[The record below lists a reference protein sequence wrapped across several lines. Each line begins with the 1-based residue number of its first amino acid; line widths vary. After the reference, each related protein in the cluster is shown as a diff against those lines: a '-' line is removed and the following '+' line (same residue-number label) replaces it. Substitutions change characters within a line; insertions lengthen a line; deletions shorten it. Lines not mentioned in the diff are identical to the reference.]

1 MIKAAV
7 IGNPI
12 EHSRSPLIHNYWLD
26 KIGIDGSYEAML
38 AEDERDFV
46 RLVKK
51 LKEDGYSGF
60 NITIPFKKIAS
71 EIVDE
76 TINNELSF
84 YNKEAPAI
92 NTIKIENNKLVG
104 YNTDYFGFSSLLFK
118 KIESLD
124 KIKKIIILGAGGAAK
139 SIAYGLIEGFRNR
152 KKDETRNLLILNR
165 SPSKAEELSHALKN
179 IDSPLKLSHGS
190 LDEFEEN
197 IENCDLLINS
207 TSLGMEGIDANLT
220 LNLDNSKKDLF
231 VYDIVYSPLETNLL
245 SSARKFNRNFTN
257 GLGMLI
263 NQAAPAFCLF
273 YNYNNLENLLE
284 DNLLYEKLEEN
295 IGA

>member
-38 AEDERDFV
+38 AENERDFV

-84 YNKEAPAI
+84 YNKEVPAI
-92 NTIKIENNKLVG
+92 NTIKIENNKLIG

-190 LDEFEEN
+190 LDKFEEN

>member
-273 YNYNNLENLLE
+273 YNYNNLDNLLE

>member
-1 MIKAAV
+1 MAI
-7 IGNPI
+7 
-12 EHSRSPLIHNYWLD
+12 YT
-26 KIGIDGSYEAML
+26 DGSCLENPGNGGWA
-38 AEDERDFV
+38 A
-46 RLVKK
+46 
-51 LKEDGYSGF
+51 
-60 NITIPFKKIAS
+60 I
-71 EIVDE
+71 
-76 TINNELSF
+76 INDN
-84 YNKEAPAI
+84 
-92 NTIKIENNKLVG
+92 G
-104 YNTDYFGFSSLLFK
+104 
-118 KIESLD
+118 
-124 KIKKIIILGAGGAAK
+124 KIKKISGNEK
-139 SIAYGLIEGFRNR
+139 STTNNR
-152 KKDETRNLLILNR
+152 M
-165 SPSKAEELSHALKN
+165 ELVAPINALKN

-190 LDEFEEN
+190 LDKFEEN

-220 LNLDNSKKDLF
+220 FNLDNSKKDLF

-273 YNYNNLENLLE
+273 YNYNNLDNLLE

>member
-12 EHSRSPLIHNYWLD
+12 KHSRSPLIHNHWLK
-26 KIGIDGSYEAML
+26 KIGIDGSYEAIH
-38 AEDERDFV
+38 AENETDFI
-46 RLVKK
+46 RRVKQ
-51 LKEDGYSGF
+51 LKENGYSGF

-76 TINNELSF
+76 TINNDLSL

-104 YNTDYFGFSSLLFK
+104 YNTDYYGFSSLLYK
-118 KIESLD
+118 KIESLE
-124 KIKKIIILGAGGAAK
+124 KIKNIIILGAGGAAK
-139 SIAYGLIEGFRNR
+139 SIAYGLSENFRNR
-152 KKDETRNLLILNR
+152 EKNEKRNLIILNR
-165 SPSKAEELSHALKN
+165 SLLKAEELSSALKN
-179 IDSPLKLSHGS
+179 SESPLKISHAS
-190 LDEFEEN
+190 LDKFEEN
-197 IENCDLLINS
+197 IETCDLLINS
-207 TSLGMEGIDANLT
+207 TSLGMEGIDKNLT
-220 LNLDNSKKDLF
+220 LNLYNSKKELF
-231 VYDIVYSPLETNLL
+231 VYDIVYTPLETNLL
-245 SSARKFNRNFTN
+245 SSARKLDLNFTN

-263 NQAAPAFCLF
+263 NQAAPAFSLF

-284 DNLLYEKLEEN
+284 DKPLYEKLEEN

>member
-1 MIKAAV
+1 MMKAAV

-12 EHSRSPLIHNYWLD
+12 KHSRSPLIHNHWLKKLD
-26 KIGIDGSYEAML
+26 IDGSYEAIH
-38 AEDERDFV
+38 AENETDFI
-46 RLVKK
+46 RTVKQ
-51 LKEDGYSGF
+51 LKENGYSGF

-76 TINNELSF
+76 TINNDLSL

-92 NTIKIENNKLVG
+92 NTIKIENDKLVG
-104 YNTDYFGFSSLLFK
+104 YNTDYYGFSSLLYK
-118 KIESLD
+118 KIESLE
-124 KIKKIIILGAGGAAK
+124 KIKNIIILGAGGAAK
-139 SIAYGLIEGFRNR
+139 SIAYGLSENFRNR
-152 KKDETRNLLILNR
+152 EKDEKRNLVILNR
-165 SPSKAEELSHALKN
+165 SLLKAEELSFALKN
-179 IDSPLKLSHGS
+179 SESPLKISHAS
-190 LDEFEEN
+190 LDKFEEN
-197 IENCDLLINS
+197 IETCDLLINS
-207 TSLGMEGIDANLT
+207 TSLGMEGIDTSLT
-220 LNLDNSKKDLF
+220 LNLDNSKKELF

-245 SSARKFNRNFTN
+245 SSARKLDLNFTN

-284 DNLLYEKLEEN
+284 DKSLYEKLEEN

>member
-38 AEDERDFV
+38 AENERDFV

-84 YNKEAPAI
+84 YNKEVPAI
-92 NTIKIENNKLVG
+92 NTIKIENNKLIG

-273 YNYNNLENLLE
+273 YNYNNLDNLLE